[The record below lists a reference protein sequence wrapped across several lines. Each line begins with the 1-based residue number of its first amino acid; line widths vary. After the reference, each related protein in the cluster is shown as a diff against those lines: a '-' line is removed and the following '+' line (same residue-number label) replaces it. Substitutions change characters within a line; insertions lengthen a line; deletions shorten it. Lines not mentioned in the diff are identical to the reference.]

1 MAAEA
6 ATKEKNLRSR
16 EQAVTDSENEL
27 RVRGEIVLNHL
38 HYIAHANFYAHTHLL
53 ASIHTL

>member
-6 ATKEKNLRSR
+6 ATKEKNLKSR

-27 RVRGEIVLNHL
+27 RVRGETALQL
-38 HYIAHANFYAHTHLL
+38 
-53 ASIHTL
+53 STL